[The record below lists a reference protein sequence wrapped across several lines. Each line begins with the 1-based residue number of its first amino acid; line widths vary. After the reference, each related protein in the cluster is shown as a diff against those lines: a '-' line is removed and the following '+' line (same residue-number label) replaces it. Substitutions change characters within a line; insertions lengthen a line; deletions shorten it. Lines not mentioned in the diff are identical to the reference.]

1 MTLFILDI
9 LITNLTYILTGK
21 YFLNKLLKI
30 DQQDAIKSAIFGIGV
45 ISFISLLLNFFVPL
59 NYFLYIAYIILII
72 SACSLSKLKF
82 TRKDLNFLLLSSIFT
97 LILIMYSN
105 EYRPDAGFYHIPYI
119 QILNENKIILGLA
132 NIHSRFGHVSI
143 IQYLSGFNYS
153 IFSGQFSTLIPL
165 GSLISFLT
173 IYFFYDLIK
182 YIKNEE
188 KLSLGKIFSLTVLI
202 YIAYKINRYS
212 EFGNDAPAHLILL
225 YLVSIYLYTT
235 NLNFKNFYIICFF
248 SVFAFTNKVFL
259 GLSFLIPLYLLIKNL
274 NFLNKI
280 IFSLPSFFLLIFILK
295 NILVSGCAIYPV
307 SSLCFKNLK
316 WTDIEKTKIMEI
328 EGEAWSKAWPQN
340 KNNNIDMIEFNKN
353 FNWLSAWKSVHLKYI
368 QKTILPYLIFMILV
382 FLYLYS
388 YSSNIDL
395 NYHKVNYFDNKLI
408 VLSIL
413 SLFGI
418 IFFFVKF
425 PIYRYGYSYF
435 IIFYFIF
442 LIFGFNKISKKKF
455 YKLTKII
462 LIICMVTIVTKQF
475 YRVIKH
481 NYTRDFLPMH
491 ILIKNEGLKQKYL
504 KKKFSDNFSIYYST
518 NLCFYS
524 MAPCTNIKDYFD
536 KVKYENKFTYNILYK
551 SN

>member
-202 YIAYKINRYS
+202 YIAYKINR
-212 EFGNDAPAHLILL
+212 
-225 YLVSIYLYTT
+225 
-235 NLNFKNFYIICFF
+235 
-248 SVFAFTNKVFL
+248 
-259 GLSFLIPLYLLIKNL
+259 
-274 NFLNKI
+274 
-280 IFSLPSFFLLIFILK
+280 
-295 NILVSGCAIYPV
+295 
-307 SSLCFKNLK
+307 
-316 WTDIEKTKIMEI
+316 
-328 EGEAWSKAWPQN
+328 
-340 KNNNIDMIEFNKN
+340 
-353 FNWLSAWKSVHLKYI
+353 
-368 QKTILPYLIFMILV
+368 
-382 FLYLYS
+382 
-388 YSSNIDL
+388 
-395 NYHKVNYFDNKLI
+395 
-408 VLSIL
+408 
-413 SLFGI
+413 
-418 IFFFVKF
+418 
-425 PIYRYGYSYF
+425 
-435 IIFYFIF
+435 
-442 LIFGFNKISKKKF
+442 
-455 YKLTKII
+455 
-462 LIICMVTIVTKQF
+462 
-475 YRVIKH
+475 
-481 NYTRDFLPMH
+481 
-491 ILIKNEGLKQKYL
+491 
-504 KKKFSDNFSIYYST
+504 
-518 NLCFYS
+518 
-524 MAPCTNIKDYFD
+524 
-536 KVKYENKFTYNILYK
+536 
-551 SN
+551 